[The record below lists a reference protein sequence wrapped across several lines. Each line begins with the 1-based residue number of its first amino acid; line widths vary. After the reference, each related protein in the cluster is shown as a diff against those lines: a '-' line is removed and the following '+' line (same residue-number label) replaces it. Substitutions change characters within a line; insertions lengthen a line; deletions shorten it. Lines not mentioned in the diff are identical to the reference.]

1 MSTASMTDLK
11 VMATGLGAGILLDA
25 FVVRS
30 LLVPALVGVLGRW
43 NWYLPSWMGRALWV
57 RKPAVPAALPEPAVV
72 PERPVLVDA
81 GRGR

>member
-1 MSTASMTDLK
+1 MTDLK

-43 NWYLPSWMGRALWV
+43 NWYLPSFLGRALWV
-57 RKPAVPAALPEPAVV
+57 RQPALPVAQPETALEPE
-72 PERPVLVDA
+72 PPVLVDA
-81 GRGR
+81 GRSR